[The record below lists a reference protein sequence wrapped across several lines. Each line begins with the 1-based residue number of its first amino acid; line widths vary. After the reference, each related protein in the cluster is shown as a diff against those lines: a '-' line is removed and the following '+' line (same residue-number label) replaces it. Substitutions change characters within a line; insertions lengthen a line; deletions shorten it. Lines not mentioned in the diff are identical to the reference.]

1 MNPKTKTKL
10 KWNKNGSGRFLL
22 CFRPS
27 VIDINT
33 NDVSLVRPVRGCTD
47 ESSEPVLTSVA
58 MGEKQR
64 VAFPR
69 IVPAAAASAVAASL
83 SGDDD
88 DDINIQEE
96 NGVLTKK
103 MNKKKKKVVSRQ
115 RLLGILKAVLFE
127 TSMAKKIRKRRFQQ
141 KICQPGD
148 PLNESSLNKELSEV
162 DDGSILSNTCS
173 SLRSSSL
180 STSVCPSS
188 LSSKSYGLNTFDRKQ
203 QKQDNVRIQQHG
215 KLCYPPNI
223 GLCLLLISLLVL
235 VFWGKV
241 CAIFCTSTWLFFV
254 PRWTIGNNSL
264 GNMSTDSLRLDS
276 EEYKKKIIL
285 EGLLERN
292 HSRGL

>member
-1 MNPKTKTKL
+1 M
-10 KWNKNGSGRFLL
+10 
-22 CFRPS
+22 
-27 VIDINT
+27 IDINT

-127 TSMAKKIRKRRFQQ
+127 TSM
-141 KICQPGD
+141 
-148 PLNESSLNKELSEV
+148 V
-162 DDGSILSNTCS
+162 
-173 SLRSSSL
+173 RS
-180 STSVCPSS
+180 
-188 LSSKSYGLNTFDRKQ
+188 F
-203 QKQDNVRIQQHG
+203 
-215 KLCYPPNI
+215 
-223 GLCLLLISLLVL
+223 SLLY
-235 VFWGKV
+235 
-241 CAIFCTSTWLFFV
+241 
-254 PRWTIGNNSL
+254 
-264 GNMSTDSLRLDS
+264 M
-276 EEYKKKIIL
+276 
-285 EGLLERN
+285 
-292 HSRGL
+292 